1 MSGVQSVTHVSPLGL
16 VSYGEYVQGD
26 GLKYPEG
33 WVEIH
38 EASLGLGLELT
49 LFCE

>member
-1 MSGVQSVTHVSPLGL
+1 MSGVQSVTHVSLLGP
-16 VSYGEYVQGD
+16 VNDGEHVQGD
-26 GLKYPEG
+26 GLKYLEG